1 MRPPPAI
8 REAERRDEE
17 AAGLQAPAG
26 PAFEKAGRPHHP
38 GRRQAST
45 PEHAILNGTGP
56 HYFPPLEKTCV
67 SRSTASPVPPRRT
80 VADGSAAVGRVMVS
94 SPVGIFSV
102 IS

>member
-1 MRPPPAI
+1 MRPPPAV
-8 REAERRDEE
+8 REAKRGHEE
-17 AAGLQAPAG
+17 ATSLQTPAG
-26 PAFEKAGRPHHP
+26 PALKVAGRFHHAR
-38 GRRQAST
+38 RRQAGA
-45 PEHAILNGTGP
+45 PEHAVLNGADS
-56 HYFPPLEKTCV
+56 HYRPPLEKTCV